1 MGTALLDTRAAP
13 SVRVGSLGD
22 THGMRTGTWA
32 AAAVA
37 PLLLLAVLLARP
49 QIDGAWE
56 NHPAHFWLVL
66 GAALVATALGF
77 SVATAAR
84 RRRDARLFLI
94 SLAFIASAAF
104 LGLHALATP
113 GVLLGPNAGF
123 ELATPVGL
131 LLAALF
137 AAVASLELGTK
148 RADATLRLAPTL
160 LVALGALV
168 VVWAAVSLAELPP
181 LDDPLADERLD
192 GWQLILAAVGV
203 GLYGVAA
210 FGFLRL
216 NRRRQERFVLAFA
229 LAFVLLAEAMVVIAW
244 ARNWQ
249 VSWWEWHV
257 LMLASFLLIA
267 FVARAEWHEER
278 FSALYLDETLAG
290 TRDVSV
296 ILADLAGYTGYSE
309 RHPPDDV
316 AAMLNAYYGRIIP
329 LMERAGG
336 EVHQIVGDEL
346 MVIFGKD
353 ATIGDHALRAARAAL
368 LLQRVAQRTAAEHE
382 DWPRFRVGVSSGE
395 VLAGVVGAASGHRKH
410 GIVGDVVNL
419 AARLQASAPVGGVLI
434 SEETFRQLG
443 ARAVVE
449 ALPPLRVK
457 GKRDPVTAYV
467 LHRLLRERD

>member
-1 MGTALLDTRAAP
+1 
-13 SVRVGSLGD
+13 
-22 THGMRTGTWA
+22 MRTGTWVAVA
-32 AAAVA
+32 AA
-37 PLLLLAVLLARP
+37 PLLLLVLLLARP
-49 QIDGAWE
+49 AVDGAWE

-77 SVATAAR
+77 SVTTAAR

-94 SLAFIASAAF
+94 SLAFIVSAAF

-131 LLAALF
+131 LIAAGF
-137 AAVASLELGTK
+137 AAAASVELDSGQ
-148 RADATLRLAPTL
+148 ADRVLRWAPGI

-168 VVWAAVSLAELPP
+168 LVWAAVSLAELPP
-181 LDDPLADERLD
+181 LHDPLLDEQLD
-192 GWQLILAAVGV
+192 GWQLLLAALGV
-203 GLYGVAA
+203 AFFGVAA

-216 NRRRQERFVLAFA
+216 HRKRQERFVLAFA

-249 VSWWEWHV
+249 LSWWEWHI

-267 FVARAEWHEER
+267 FLARAEWHEER

-290 TRDVSV
+290 AREVSV
-296 ILADLAGYTGYSE
+296 VLADLAGYTE
-309 RHPPDDV
+309 FTETRAPDEV
-316 AAMLNAYYGRIIP
+316 AAMLNAYYERIIP
-329 LMERAGG
+329 VMERAGG

-353 ATIGDHALRAARAAL
+353 AAVSDHAFRAARAAL
-368 LLQRVAQRTAAEHE
+368 VLQRVAERTAAEHD

-395 VLAGVVGAASGHRKH
+395 VLAGVVGATRGHRKH
-410 GIVGDVVNL
+410 GVVGDVVNL
-419 AARLQASAPVGGVLI
+419 AARLQAAAPVGGVLI
-434 SEETFRQLG
+434 GEETFRELG
-443 ARAVVE
+443 AQAVVE
-449 ALPPLRVK
+449 PLPPMRVK
-457 GKRDPVTAYV
+457 GKREPVTAYR
-467 LHRLLRERD
+467 LHGLVGSRRTDA

>member
-1 MGTALLDTRAAP
+1 
-13 SVRVGSLGD
+13 
-22 THGMRTGTWA
+22 MRTGTWLAVA
-32 AAAVA
+32 AA
-37 PLLLLAVLLARP
+37 PLLLLVVLLARP
-49 QIDGAWE
+49 AIDGAWE

-77 SVATAAR
+77 SVTTAAR

-94 SLAFIASAAF
+94 SLAFVASAAF

-137 AAVASLELGTK
+137 AAGASLELRSE
-148 RADATLRLAPTL
+148 RAEAVLRLAPAL
-160 LVALGALV
+160 LVALGAMV
-168 VVWAAVSLAELPP
+168 VGWAAISLAELPP
-181 LDDPLADERLD
+181 LDDPLAAEELD
-192 GWQLILAAVGV
+192 GWQLVLAAVGV
-203 GLYGVAA
+203 ALFGIAA
-210 FGFLRL
+210 SGFLRL
-216 NRRRQERFVLAFA
+216 HRRRQERFVLAFA

-290 TRDVSV
+290 ARDVSV
-296 ILADLAGYTGYSE
+296 ILADLAGYTQFTE
-309 RHPPDDV
+309 RHPADDV

-346 MVIFGKD
+346 MVVFGKD
-353 ATIGDHALRAARAAL
+353 ASVSDHAFRAARAAL
-368 LLQRVAQRTAAEHE
+368 VLQRVAERTAGEHP

-395 VLAGVVGAASGHRKH
+395 VHAGLVGAATGHRKH
-410 GIVGDVVNL
+410 GVVGDVVNL

-434 SEETFRQLG
+434 GDATFRELG
-443 ARAVVE
+443 ERAVVE
-449 ALPPLRVK
+449 PMAPMQLK
-457 GKRDPVTAYV
+457 GIADPVNAY
-467 LHRLLRERD
+467 LLQRLTTPADDLA